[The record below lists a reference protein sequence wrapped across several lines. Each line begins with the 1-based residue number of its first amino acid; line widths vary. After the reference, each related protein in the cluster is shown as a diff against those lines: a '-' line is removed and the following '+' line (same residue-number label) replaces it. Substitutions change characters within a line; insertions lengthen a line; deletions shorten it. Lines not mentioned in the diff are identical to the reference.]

1 MTEGEIVF
9 FWGELCFLVDL
20 VWFVVFGVGGLVL
33 YFFVCL
39 SVCLW
44 PCWFSMFALVQVLY
58 FVAAALLCGTAW
70 RLFRSGGISRSG

>member
-33 YFFVCL
+33 
-39 SVCLW
+39 
-44 PCWFSMFALVQVLY
+44 
-58 FVAAALLCGTAW
+58 
-70 RLFRSGGISRSG
+70 